1 MKPFVDTNVLLYLL
15 SNDADKSAAA
25 ETLLKDRVI
34 VSVQVLNEFANVAH
48 RKFRFSWAE
57 VRAALVDIVR
67 FSEVHVLT
75 TRTHELG
82 LDIAERYGFA
92 FYDSL
97 IVAAALEAGC
107 KRLLSEDFQHAQRID
122 GLRIE
127 NPFKAA

>member
-48 RKFRFSWAE
+48 RKFRFSWEE
-57 VRAALVDIVR
+57 VRAVLVDIVR